1 MARRKILLA
10 FLLAA
15 FCVSLYAFTHLKRIR
30 RQTNLNLASVSA
42 IFPVDQNEVPKAMI
56 RMFREG
62 KPPPTGK
69 FSHFSLAQ
77 VGEEQFPADYQL
89 SNYQG
94 DESLRRYLSI
104 DVARRRLDFYLYDF
118 SDADNQRDYWTSDYY
133 RGSEPVLFRCNFII
147 HHEPE
152 GVGHTKLE
160 IFEVAPRIWVGKK
173 FGLERHG
180 PGFYL
185 DIRKVDPT
193 TSDRVD
199 LLALL
204 EEALDK

>member
-1 MARRKILLA
+1 MRKVLLA
-10 FLLAA
+10 LLLAA
-15 FCVSLYAFTHLKRIR
+15 FCLSLYAFMHQKRIR
-30 RQTNLNLASVSA
+30 RRTNLNLASVSA
-42 IFPVDQNEVPKAMI
+42 IFPVDQNGVTKAI
-56 RMFREG
+56 IKMFRDG

-69 FSHFSLAQ
+69 FSHFSLVQ

-89 SNYQG
+89 SHYQ
-94 DESLRRYLSI
+94 DDQLLRRYVSI

-118 SDADNQRDYWTSDYY
+118 SDADNHNDYWTSDYY
-133 RGSEPVLFRCNFII
+133 RGSEPVPFRCNFII

-152 GVGHTKLE
+152 GSGHTKVE

-199 LLALL
+199 LLGILK
-204 EEALDK
+204 EVLDK

>member
-1 MARRKILLA
+1 MRKLIFAL
-10 FLLAA
+10 LLAA
-15 FCVSLYAFTHLKRIR
+15 FCLTVYAVTHVKRIKR
-30 RQTNLNLASVSA
+30 KTNLNLAEVSS
-42 IFPVDQNEVPKAMI
+42 ILPVDQNEVIKAI
-56 RMFREG
+56 TRMFRDG
-62 KPPPTGK
+62 KAPPTGK

-89 SNYQG
+89 SHYQ
-94 DESLRRYLSI
+94 DDQLLSRYLSI
-104 DVARRRLDFYLYDF
+104 AVARRRLDFYLYDF
-118 SDADNQRDYWTSDYY
+118 SDADNQNDYWTSDYY

-152 GVGHTKLE
+152 ATGHTKVE

-204 EEALDK
+204 KEVLDK

>member
-1 MARRKILLA
+1 MSKVLLA
-10 FLLAA
+10 LLLAA
-15 FCVSLYAFTHLKRIR
+15 FCLSLYAFMHAKRIKR
-30 RQTNLNLASVSA
+30 KTNLNFATVSSILA
-42 IFPVDQNEVPKAMI
+42 VDQNEVMKAI
-56 RMFREG
+56 IKMFRNG

-77 VGEEQFPADYQL
+77 AGEQQFPADYQL
-89 SNYQG
+89 SHYQD
-94 DESLRRYLSI
+94 DELLRRYVSI

-118 SDADNQRDYWTSDYY
+118 SDADDRNDYWTSDYY
-133 RGSEPVLFRCNFII
+133 RGSERVPFRCNFII

-152 GVGHTKLE
+152 GTGHTKVE

-173 FGLERHG
+173 FGFERHG

-193 TSDRVD
+193 TSDRVE

-204 EEALDK
+204 KEVLDK

>member
-1 MARRKILLA
+1 MRKVLLA
-10 FLLAA
+10 LLLAA
-15 FCVSLYAFTHLKRIR
+15 FCLSLYAFMHQKRIR
-30 RQTNLNLASVSA
+30 RRTNLNLASVSA
-42 IFPVDQNEVPKAMI
+42 IFPVDQNGVTKAI
-56 RMFREG
+56 TKMFRDG

-89 SNYQG
+89 SHYQD
-94 DESLRRYLSI
+94 DELLRMYLSI
-104 DVARRRLDFYLYDF
+104 DGARRRLDFYLYDF
-118 SDADNQRDYWTSDYY
+118 SDADNYNDYWTSDYY
-133 RGSEPVLFRCNFII
+133 RGSEPVPFRCNFII

-152 GVGHTKLE
+152 GIGHTKVE

-204 EEALDK
+204 KEALDK